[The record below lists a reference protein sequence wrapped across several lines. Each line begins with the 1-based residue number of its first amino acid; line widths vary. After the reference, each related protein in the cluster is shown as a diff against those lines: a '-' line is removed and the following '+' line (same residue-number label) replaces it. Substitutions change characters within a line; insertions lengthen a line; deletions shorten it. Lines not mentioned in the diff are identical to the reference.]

1 MKNFLKDESKS
12 LYFSLFFS
20 FSLFFIFYIL
30 FNISYLIFFF
40 VMLLGKKFS
49 TVDKNWRS
57 SISAAKLNPKVLDY
71 CDNEKLLER

>member
-1 MKNFLKDESKS
+1 
-12 LYFSLFFS
+12 
-20 FSLFFIFYIL
+20 
-30 FNISYLIFFF
+30 
-40 VMLLGKKFS
+40 MLLGKKFS